1 MTIRW
6 ARSIALSLFCALFWS
21 GSASAQLERE
31 ARTSAGDHFEFK
43 DDLLH
48 TLPHGALGDTLK
60 VPKKPYRVYLIR
72 PRAHFVPEMLKSVER
87 I

>member
-6 ARSIALSLFCALFWS
+6 ARTAALALFCALSWS
-21 GSASAQLERE
+21 GVASADVERE
-31 ARTSAGDHFEFK
+31 TRTRSGDLYEFK

-48 TLPHGALGDTLK
+48 TLPPGAHGDILGGRI
-60 VPKKPYRVYLIR
+60 PPYRVYLLR
-72 PRAHFVPEMLKSVER
+72 PRTHFVPEMLKSVER

>member
-6 ARSIALSLFCALFWS
+6 ARTAALALFSALFWT
-21 GSASAQLERE
+21 GAAAADVERE
-31 ARTSAGDHFEFK
+31 TRTSAGDHYEFK

-48 TLPHGALGDTLK
+48 TLPHGALGTEI
-60 VPKKPYRVYLIR
+60 VIPKKPYRVYLLR
-72 PRAHFVPEMLKSVER
+72 PLAHFVPEMLKSVER